1 MLIDAH
7 CHLDFTAFDDDRDAV
22 IENAKAV
29 GVEHFVVPATTR
41 SHWPNVLALGSR
53 TDVSLCVGLHPY
65 FIDAHSDHDL
75 VALETL
81 LAKHEAEAGKRF
93 VAVGECGIDGRFT
106 ESLEEQWKYFN
117 AQLRLAKQFDLPVVV
132 HCVKANDQVSK
143 RLRQLAL
150 PRGGLIHA
158 FSGSY
163 EQAAKFL
170 DLGFT
175 LGLGGAITYERAQRL
190 REVVARLPDN
200 GFVLETDSP
209 DMPLSGYQ
217 GQRNEPCRVA
227 KVGNVVAALR
237 HQPFERIAAL
247 SSANAIRLFDLPL
260 RCESVN

>member
-7 CHLDFTAFDDDRDAV
+7 CHLDFEAFDDDRDAV

-29 GVEHFVVPATTR
+29 GVEHFVVPSTTR
-41 SHWPNVLALGSR
+41 SLWPNVLTLAAR
-53 TDVSLCVGLHPY
+53 KEVSSCVGLHPY
-65 FIDAHSDHDL
+65 FVGQHANDDL
-75 VALETL
+75 IALEQL
-81 LAKHEAEAGKRF
+81 LAEQKVEAEKRV
-93 VAVGECGIDGRFT
+93 VAIGECGIDGRFR
-106 ESLEEQWKYFN
+106 ESLDKQWAYFD
-117 AQLRLAKQFDLPVVV
+117 AQLGLAKQFVLPIVV

-163 EQAAKFL
+163 EQATKFL
-170 DLGFT
+170 DLGYT

-190 REVVARLPDN
+190 RNVVSRLPDD

-227 KVGNVVAALR
+227 KVASVVAALR
-237 HQPFERIAAL
+237 HQSFEKIAAL
-247 SSANAIRLFDLPL
+247 SSANAIGLFQLPYPN
-260 RCESVN
+260 CY